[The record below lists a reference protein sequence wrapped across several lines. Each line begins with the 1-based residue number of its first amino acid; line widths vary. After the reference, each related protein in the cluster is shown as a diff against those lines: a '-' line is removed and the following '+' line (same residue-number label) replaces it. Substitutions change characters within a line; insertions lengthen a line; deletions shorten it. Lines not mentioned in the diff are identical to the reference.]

1 MNKRAPLHTTG
12 VFVGMGAALLVLAL
26 LSLSLGAVEIPLSQ
40 QWAILTGGGA
50 DESTRSIL
58 LLVRWPRVAGAA
70 LTGAALAVAGCLLQR
85 VMGNPLAGPNILG
98 VNAGSGLCVLVL
110 SAFFPQL
117 TALSPAAAFLGA
129 LAAAMGVYALASRFG
144 AERMTLVLAGVAVSS
159 ILGAMTDT
167 LLTLYPQ
174 VQAGRVDFMIGGFSA
189 LSWERVSPCILP
201 VILGMLVAW
210 VLSYDLNVLALGEE
224 TAHALGM
231 RVKLLRFVFILL
243 AAVLAGCAVSMA
255 GLVGFIGLITPH
267 AVRFLTGSDARRQ
280 IPLCA
285 LTGAAFTLACDL
297 ISRLLFAP
305 YELPVG
311 IVMSALG
318 GPFFLWL
325 LFRRREARP

>member
-1 MNKRAPLHTTG
+1 MNKMRPLRMVG
-12 VFVGMGAALLVLAL
+12 VFVGMGAALFALAL
-26 LSLSLGAVEIPLSQ
+26 LSLGLGAVPISPGE
-40 QWAILTGGGA
+40 QWAVLTGRGA
-50 DESTRSIL
+50 DETVRSIL

-70 LTGAALAVAGCLLQR
+70 MTGAALAVAGCLLQR

-98 VNAGSGLCVLVL
+98 VNAGSGLCVLAL
-110 SAFFPQL
+110 AAFFPQL
-117 TALSPAAAFLGA
+117 AALAPAAAFIGA
-129 LAAAMGVYALASRFG
+129 LAAALGVYGLASRFG
-144 AERMTLVLAGVAVSS
+144 AGRVTLVLAGVAISS
-159 ILGAMTDT
+159 ILGALTDT

-174 VQAGRVDFMIGGFSA
+174 VQAGRVDFMIGGFSS
-189 LSWERVSPCILP
+189 LSWERILPCIVP
-201 VILGMLVAW
+201 VLGGILVAW
-210 VLSYDLNVLALGEE
+210 VLSYDLNVLTLGEE
-224 TAHALGM
+224 TAHTLGM
-231 RVKLLRFVFILL
+231 RVKLLRFVFVLL
-243 AAVLAGCAVSMA
+243 AALLAGCAVSMA
-255 GLVGFIGLITPH
+255 GLMGFVGLITPH

-285 LTGAAFTLACDL
+285 LTGAAFALACDL